1 VFVLLAGDSNLE
13 IGMTMNQVISARRR
27 HHLRMP
33 ENNAMTVIGSDV
45 VGLEQD
51 EEPLIV
57 IVTKPQWEA
66 DIMERIDQ
74 VNG

>member
-1 VFVLLAGDSNLE
+1 
-13 IGMTMNQVISARRR
+13 
-27 HHLRMP
+27 MP